1 MVFKSYKNIS
11 FGHQGYTAIV
21 HLLKNLAVF
30 LNFLSSM
37 GIIFFNFI
45 YASMV
50 IAPKVI
56 LFWDKL
62 QGFYHLIKEL
72 CFQAEELHSY
82 GIGDNVFVCH

>member
-1 MVFKSYKNIS
+1 MVHQHQSIGIIIPRYFGLTWYKVFLMVFKSYRNIS

-56 LFWDKL
+56 LF
-62 QGFYHLIKEL
+62 
-72 CFQAEELHSY
+72 
-82 GIGDNVFVCH
+82 